1 MITIAA
7 ANETTANIIKRNQN
21 NENDDLFPVNST
33 MINILVLKNLPF
45 ILDKDRC
52 YYFKFSNSKMLKNR
66 NI

>member
-45 ILDKDRC
+45 ILDKE
-52 YYFKFSNSKMLKNR
+52 KKLKM
-66 NI
+66 